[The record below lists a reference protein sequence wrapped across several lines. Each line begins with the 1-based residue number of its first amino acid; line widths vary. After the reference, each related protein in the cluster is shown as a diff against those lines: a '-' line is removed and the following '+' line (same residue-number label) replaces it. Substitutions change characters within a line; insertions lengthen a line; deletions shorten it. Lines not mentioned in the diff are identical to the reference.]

1 VSARIRNVNASAG
14 IDKVIA
20 GGRAAFH
27 GSPINTAIPAT
38 VIANTSGLS
47 RTTGYHHQLTRHNTN
62 RRPRSRTPAR
72 PYNTAAQPR
81 AVIAG
86 IQVHN

>member
-38 VIANTSGLS
+38 VIANTSGP
-47 RTTGYHHQLTRHNTN
+47 QQDN
-62 RRPRSRTPAR
+62 RIPPPAD
-72 PYNTAAQPR
+72 PPQQQSAAQ
-81 AVIAG
+81 IA
-86 IQVHN
+86 